1 MNKPKRLHDR
11 FLRIEEGPAD
21 ARERHAAHETKT
33 CDIHNW
39 LAPRSGR
46 PTLPERM
53 VKVETRQAGMIWT
66 LCAVTM
72 AVISAS
78 VAWLVSKIGS
88 PGYWE

>member
-1 MNKPKRLHDR
+1 MNKPKRLHER
-11 FLRIEEGPAD
+11 FLRIEEGQAD
-21 ARERHAAHETKT
+21 ARERLAALETKT
-33 CDIHNW
+33 CDIHGW

-72 AVISAS
+72 ATITAS
-78 VAWLVSKIGS
+78 VAWLATKSGLS
-88 PGYWE
+88 G